1 MKWLSEALQVNSKSI
16 KKIMKTIISLG
27 IIFLSVVIMA
37 FGQENMNKG
46 QGSAIDT
53 TIDKDLEKSGSGQEK
68 DVELKMPTFPGGEE
82 ALLKFVMANTN
93 YPREARKSKIRGK
106 VYVSFIVDKEGKVKD
121 AVVKKGIGGGC
132 DEEALRVV
140 QMMPQWIPGTQD
152 GRPVD
157 VKFNLPIPFGL
168 N

>member
-93 YPREARKSKIRGK
+93 YPREAKKSKIRGK